1 MDLVRK
7 NYLMVKFMKEILIW
21 VKDQVKVNSFY
32 LMVYLKDNFIII
44 KWLKENINLKMD
56 VDIKDKFQKWKC
68 KDKENFGIPMVNI
81 IKVIY
86 YFI

>member
-32 LMVYLKDNFIII
+32 LMAYLKDNFIII

-56 VDIKDKFQKWKC
+56 GDIKDKFQ
-68 KDKENFGIPMVNI
+68 I
-81 IKVIY
+81 
-86 YFI
+86 